1 MGSNRGGDVQ
11 VGSNKEGMYRWAV
24 IGREYTGGQY

>member
-1 MGSNRGGDVQ
+1 MGSVRDGDSNR
-11 VGSNKEGMYRWAV
+11 EGIHRWAV